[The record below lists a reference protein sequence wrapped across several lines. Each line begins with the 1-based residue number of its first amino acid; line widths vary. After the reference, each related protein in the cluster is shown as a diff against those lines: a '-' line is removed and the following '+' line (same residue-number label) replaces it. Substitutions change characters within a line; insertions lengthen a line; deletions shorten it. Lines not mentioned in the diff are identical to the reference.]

1 MATAIYIYGRA
12 RRGKPAPIG
21 RSWIAIITFL
31 FLKPKAYILQSIRG
45 HIHEE
50 LTSWMFYRKLAA
62 DCSRANIALHGFA
75 MYVT

>member
-1 MATAIYIYGRA
+1 MSEQA
-12 RRGKPAPIG
+12 R
-21 RSWIAIITFL
+21 AIISEVSGHDLDQWLRPSTFTNEL
-31 FLKPKAYILQSIRG
+31 EESIRG

-62 DCSRANIALHGFA
+62 DCSRANVSLHGFA